1 MSATSL
7 LVIKADTLGDLVV
20 FTPTIRA
27 LRAGLPGTRIAV
39 VVREA
44 YLDLGPLI
52 EPGVEWIGTSLDPF
66 TEGPEAR
73 RDELARVRAAASG
86 ISPRLVIAASS
97 RRNWLETVLAADA
110 RDARRIA
117 FASEDDAFF
126 ATQLRV
132 ALGVEAA
139 GLFEGIPPAPADEP
153 DWRRNLRLA
162 SAALGRAAAVAP
174 PALTPGERGQTEVLA
189 RLGLGGGPYAVC
201 APAGFANVRLKTWP
215 VERFAAVIA
224 DLRKNH
230 GLPTLLVGSAA
241 ERGHLE
247 QIPNAAAIWTGG
259 TGDLPLL
266 AGLLS
271 RAAVYLGNDTG
282 AMHLAA
288 STGVPVVGIFGGG
301 TWPRF
306 TPAAR
311 SGAAVVHPLPCF
323 GCGWDCAFG
332 HAHCLDRIE
341 VGDVTT
347 AVGRALGGAAFETR
361 VIDRM
366 DAGTRALVADV
377 AQRHRDAQAGHLAR
391 QRKLEELTQ
400 LDREK
405 DQEILAQHEG
415 ILDKEREIAAL
426 KTVCDEREKTIFVL
440 DGHVRH
446 FQAENGHLKARLEV
460 VEKTLAALPA
470 EAGRSA
476 AAIADQLVHI
486 RNLEALRIA
495 HEAELAELRRLRSN
509 LDAGLQTL
517 EAAKH
522 YGRLLA
528 EKEAVIRGLSTGVAE
543 RDRVI
548 TELAADSSQSLAEL
562 RRLWLALKLRWREG
576 VTRPLEEVAF
586 RRLVEEQSM
595 QIGVLR
601 HHDPRPLVWDRELAR
616 RAGHGAGGPRIAMV
630 TPSFGQRD
638 FLGRTLRSVLD
649 QAYPNLLYVVQ
660 DGGST
665 DGSVDVIRQHA
676 ERLHAWASE
685 KDAGQADAIR
695 RGFARVEGE
704 LGPDDAMAWLNS
716 DDLLAPGALAY
727 AGRYFAEHP
736 EVDVIY
742 GHRIIIDEHDGEV
755 GRWVMPRHH
764 PETLEWIDYVPQETL
779 FWRKRAW
786 DLAGGIDPTFQ
797 FALDWDLLAR
807 FQQAGCR
814 MVRVPWFLGAF
825 RVHSAQKTSQAI
837 HTIGAEEM
845 RRIRERFHGPRH
857 GDHATI
863 ERFARRTRLRGA
875 LTARLLSVGIRW

>member
-139 GLFEGIPPAPADEP
+139 GLFEEIPPAPADEP
-153 DWRRNLRLA
+153 DWRRSLRLA

-341 VGDVTT
+341 VGDVTA
-347 AVGRALGGAAFETR
+347 AVGRALGGAAFEAR

-446 FQAENGHLKARLEV
+446 FQAENGQLKARLEV

-470 EAGRSA
+470 EAG
-476 AAIADQLVHI
+476 
-486 RNLEALRIA
+486 
-495 HEAELAELRRLRSN
+495 
-509 LDAGLQTL
+509 
-517 EAAKH
+517 AK
-522 YGRLLA
+522 
-528 EKEAVIRGLSTGVAE
+528 
-543 RDRVI
+543 
-548 TELAADSSQSLAEL
+548 
-562 RRLWLALKLRWREG
+562 
-576 VTRPLEEVAF
+576 
-586 RRLVEEQSM
+586 
-595 QIGVLR
+595 
-601 HHDPRPLVWDRELAR
+601 
-616 RAGHGAGGPRIAMV
+616 
-630 TPSFGQRD
+630 
-638 FLGRTLRSVLD
+638 
-649 QAYPNLLYVVQ
+649 
-660 DGGST
+660 
-665 DGSVDVIRQHA
+665 
-676 ERLHAWASE
+676 
-685 KDAGQADAIR
+685 
-695 RGFARVEGE
+695 
-704 LGPDDAMAWLNS
+704 
-716 DDLLAPGALAY
+716 
-727 AGRYFAEHP
+727 
-736 EVDVIY
+736 
-742 GHRIIIDEHDGEV
+742 
-755 GRWVMPRHH
+755 
-764 PETLEWIDYVPQETL
+764 
-779 FWRKRAW
+779 
-786 DLAGGIDPTFQ
+786 
-797 FALDWDLLAR
+797 
-807 FQQAGCR
+807 
-814 MVRVPWFLGAF
+814 
-825 RVHSAQKTSQAI
+825 
-837 HTIGAEEM
+837 
-845 RRIRERFHGPRH
+845 
-857 GDHATI
+857 
-863 ERFARRTRLRGA
+863 
-875 LTARLLSVGIRW
+875 